1 MKRERRAYRRLS
13 LFAYLREKGV
23 PGPFLV
29 ICPLSVLSPWMNEIK
44 RWTPTFT
51 SIRFHANMPE
61 RERLKQSCKDKE
73 FDVYVTSYEQFVA
86 ERHWFGHRIWR
97 YVVVDEG
104 TS

>member
-1 MKRERRAYRRLS
+1 
-13 LFAYLREKGV
+13 
-23 PGPFLV
+23 
-29 ICPLSVLSPWMNEIK
+29 MNEIK